1 MNWKISRIEIASFKA
16 FKHISLNL
24 ESASLLTLDGP
35 NGFGKTSIFDAIE
48 LLLTGKIARIQRLFD
63 KVMIGT
69 KKKYDDNLFWNV
81 RSQGN
86 DLHIKIEFTSND
98 EKLVLARHAPSESL
112 WPKDRN
118 KANDFSLF
126 KLYKLDNFESTD
138 FTEKNL
144 KNDDL
149 IADIFGQNFQAN
161 YSFLNY
167 LEQGQNEYLFS
178 TSLNNRKKAL
188 ESLIQSGAIVSEIS
202 KCKRLEKKLTQRLS
216 KDRQEE
222 ESRLDKEGNAL
233 RAMLENGLEGAT
245 YEKLSTADIQP
256 GWDKEVLFSGYSK
269 EIHENYVAEVRNIIE
284 LLPLKQ
290 AIKIRISNEKI
301 ETYISKNN
309 NLLRALIQ
317 AGKTT
322 GELTALSVKKSN
334 IDSLLLSVSTLEKG
348 AAKISYDDI
357 CKTPGWQP
365 DEFVELED
373 QIKNRDILKSSSA
386 ANATAISEIS
396 RLKNELL
403 EKHLKIYP
411 DDTTCPLCSQEWKT
425 HEELLSAID
434 RRAEKLS
441 ESLSEDGKMLVK
453 VIESI
458 ATALL
463 VLTTRATNELRI
475 EQSNYDP
482 DLHKTLLRHKEI
494 IQRIQDLGDQLTKRG
509 IPYPDTYTVDPEEEE
524 KRLADLISSFRAQKQ
539 EEIADI
545 PDQWRSVIST
555 AFNDEADFYILERDA
570 LDIKLKYISLKANEA
585 KSATLISITQRLNT
599 IRKENTA
606 ISRIKER
613 IVSLRGTLERVEK
626 AYSDHTISEIELIFH
641 VYSGRLIQN
650 YQRGL
655 GLFIESKDGNQLRF
669 ATAEYSDHDAMLSM
683 SSGQI
688 SALSLAFFLSLNR
701 VYSSVP
707 MIMIDDP
714 SQSLDEINI
723 ASLTD
728 LLRCELKDRQLIV
741 SSHEDDISSY
751 MRYRFTRAGLLPMTL
766 NMQSL
771 NRISGQ

>member
-48 LLLTGKIARIQRLFD
+48 LLLTGKIARIERLFD

-69 KKKYDDNLFWNV
+69 KKRYEDNLFWNA

-86 DLHIKIEFTSND
+86 DLHIKIEFKSND
-98 EKLVLARHAPSESL
+98 EKIVLARHAPSESL
-112 WPKDRN
+112 WPKDKN

-138 FTEKNL
+138 FTDKNL
-144 KNDDL
+144 KSDDL
-149 IADIFGQNFQAN
+149 ISELFGQNFQEN

-188 ESLIQSGAIVSEIS
+188 ESLIQSGAIVAEIN

-216 KDRQEE
+216 KDRLEE
-222 ESRLDKEGNAL
+222 ESRLDRESQAL
-233 RAMLENGLEGAT
+233 RAMLENGLEGVT

-256 GWDKEVLFSGYSK
+256 SWDKEVLFSGYSK
-269 EIHENYVAEVRNIIE
+269 EIHDNYVTEIRNIID

-317 AGKTT
+317 VGKTT
-322 GELTALSVKKSN
+322 GELAALSVTKSN
-334 IDSLLLSVSTLEKG
+334 IDFLSLSLSTLEKG
-348 AAKISYDDI
+348 AASIGFDEI
-357 CKTPGWQP
+357 RTTPGWQP
-365 DEFVELED
+365 DEFLDLEE
-373 QIKNRDILKSSSA
+373 QIKSRDLLNSSSA
-386 ANATAISEIS
+386 ANAAAIAEIS
-396 RLKNELL
+396 KLKKELL
-403 EKHLKIYP
+403 ENHFKIYP
-411 DDTTCPLCSQEWKT
+411 NDNTCPLCSQDWKS
-425 HEELLSAID
+425 HEELLSAIEK
-434 RRAEKLS
+434 RAQKLS
-441 ESLSEDGKMLVK
+441 ESLSEDGKKLVQ

-458 ATALL
+458 AKAIS
-463 VLTTRATNELRI
+463 VLTARVNSDLKFEK
-475 EQSNYDP
+475 SNYDP
-482 DLHKTLLRHKEI
+482 DLHRVLRRHKEI
-494 IQRIQDLGDQLTKRG
+494 IQRIQDLGNQLTKRG
-509 IPYPDTYTVDPEEEE
+509 ILYPDTYTVDPEEEE
-524 KRLADLISSFRAQKQ
+524 KRLADLIALFRAQKQ
-539 EEIADI
+539 EEVADI
-545 PDQWRSVIST
+545 PDQWSSVIST
-555 AFNDEADFYILERDA
+555 AFKDETDFYVLERDA
-570 LDIKLKYISLKANEA
+570 LETKLKYISLKANEA
-585 KSATLISITQRLNT
+585 KSTTLIGITQRLDT
-599 IRKENTA
+599 IRKENKATT
-606 ISRIKER
+606 RIKER
-613 IVSLRGTLERVEK
+613 IASLRGTLERVEK
-626 AYSDHTISEIELIFH
+626 AYSDQTISEIELVFH

-669 ATAEYSDHDAMLSM
+669 ATAEYSDHDAILSM

-701 VYSSVP
+701 VYSGVP
-707 MIMIDDP
+707 IIMIDDP
-714 SQSLDEINI
+714 SQSLDEVNI

-751 MRYRFTRAGLLPMTL
+751 MRYRFTRADLLPLTF
-766 NMQSL
+766 NMQALS
-771 NRISGQ
+771 REPR

>member
-16 FKHISLNL
+16 FKNISLDL

-48 LLLTGKIARIQRLFD
+48 LLLTGKIARIERLFD

-69 KKKYDDNLFWNV
+69 KKRYEDNLFWNA

-86 DLHIKIEFTSND
+86 DLHIKIEFKSND
-98 EKLVLARHAPSESL
+98 EKIVLARHAPSESL
-112 WPKDRN
+112 WPKDKN

-138 FTEKNL
+138 FTDKNL
-144 KNDDL
+144 KSDDL
-149 IADIFGQNFQAN
+149 IAELFGQNFQEN

-188 ESLIQSGAIVSEIS
+188 ESLIQSGAIVAEIN

-216 KDRQEE
+216 KERQEE
-222 ESRLDKEGNAL
+222 ESRLDREGQAL
-233 RAMLENGLEGAT
+233 RAMLENGLEGAA

-256 GWDKEVLFSGYSK
+256 SWDKEVLFSGYSK
-269 EIHENYVAEVRNIIE
+269 EIHDNYVTEIRNIID

-317 AGKTT
+317 VGKTT
-322 GELTALSVKKSN
+322 GELAALSVTKSN
-334 IDSLLLSVSTLEKG
+334 IDSLSLSLSTLEKG
-348 AAKISYDDI
+348 AVSIGFDEI
-357 CKTPGWQP
+357 RTTPGWQP
-365 DEFVELED
+365 DEFLDLEE
-373 QIKNRDILKSSSA
+373 QIKSRDLLNSSSA
-386 ANATAISEIS
+386 ANAAAIAEIS
-396 RLKNELL
+396 KLKNELL
-403 EKHLKIYP
+403 ENHFKIYP
-411 DDTTCPLCSQEWKT
+411 NDNTCPLCSQDWKT
-425 HEELLSAID
+425 HEELLSAIEK
-434 RRAEKLS
+434 RAQKLS
-441 ESLSEDGKMLVK
+441 ESLSEDGKKLVQ

-458 ATALL
+458 AKAIS
-463 VLTTRATNELRI
+463 VLTARVTSDLKFEK
-475 EQSNYDP
+475 SNYDP
-482 DLHKTLLRHKEI
+482 DLHRVLRRHKEI
-494 IQRIQDLGDQLTKRG
+494 IQRIQDLGNQLTKRG
-509 IPYPDTYTVDPEEEE
+509 ILYPDTYTVDPEEEE
-524 KRLADLISSFRAQKQ
+524 KRLADLIALFRAQKQ
-539 EEIADI
+539 EEVADI
-545 PDQWRSVIST
+545 PDQWSSVIST
-555 AFNDEADFYILERDA
+555 AFKDEADFYVLERAA
-570 LDIKLKYISLKANEA
+570 LETKLKYISLKANEA
-585 KSATLISITQRLNT
+585 KSATLIGITQRLDT

-606 ISRIKER
+606 TTRIKER
-613 IVSLRGTLERVEK
+613 VASLRGTLERVEK
-626 AYSDHTISEIELIFH
+626 AYSDQTISEIELVFH

-669 ATAEYSDHDAMLSM
+669 ATAEYSDHDAILSM

-701 VYSSVP
+701 VYSGVP
-707 MIMIDDP
+707 IIMIDDP
-714 SQSLDEINI
+714 SQSLDEVNI

-751 MRYRFTRAGLLPMTL
+751 MRYRFTRADLLPLTF
-766 NMQSL
+766 NMQALS
-771 NRISGQ
+771 REDS

>member
-16 FKHISLNL
+16 FKNISLNL

-48 LLLTGKIARIQRLFD
+48 LLLTGRIARIQRLFE

-69 KKKYDDNLFWNV
+69 TRKYDDNLFWNV

-86 DLHIKIEFTSND
+86 DLYIKIEFKSND

-112 WPKDRN
+112 WPKDKN

-126 KLYKLDNFESTD
+126 KLYKLDSFESID
-138 FTEKNL
+138 FNEENL
-144 KNDDL
+144 AADGL
-149 IADIFGQNFQAN
+149 IADLFGPNFQAN

-202 KCKRLEKKLTQRLS
+202 KCKRLERKLSQKLS
-216 KDRQEE
+216 KERQEE
-222 ESRLDKEGNAL
+222 ESRLDREASAL
-233 RAMLENGLEGAT
+233 RAMLESGLEGAT

-256 GWDKEVLFSGYSK
+256 GWDKKLLFSGYSK
-269 EIHENYVAEVRNIIE
+269 ETHENYVAEVANIIE

-290 AIKIRISNEKI
+290 AIKIRISNERI
-301 ETYISKNN
+301 ESYISKNR

-317 AGKTT
+317 VGKTT
-322 GELTALSVKKSN
+322 GELTALSVAKSN
-334 IDSLLLSVSTLEKG
+334 IDSLSLSFSTLEKG
-348 AAKISYDDI
+348 AAKISFDDI
-357 CKTPGWQP
+357 RTTPGWQP
-365 DEFVELED
+365 DEFTELED
-373 QIKNRDILKSSSA
+373 QIISRDLLSSSSA
-386 ANATAISEIS
+386 ANATAIAEIS
-396 RLKNELL
+396 KLKKELL
-403 EKHLKIYP
+403 EKHFKIQP
-411 DDTTCPLCSQEWKT
+411 HDTTCPLCSQDWRT
-425 HEELLSAID
+425 HEYLLSAID
-434 RRAEKLS
+434 KRSEQLS
-441 ESLSEDGKMLVK
+441 ESLSEDGKSLVQ

-458 ATALL
+458 AKALL
-463 VLTTRATNELRI
+463 VLTTRVANDLKI
-475 EQSNYDP
+475 EKSNYDQ
-482 DLHKTLLRHKEI
+482 DLHKILLRHKEI
-494 IQRIQDLGDQLTKRG
+494 IQRIQYLGNQLTKRG
-509 IPYPDTYTVDPEEEE
+509 IPYPDTYTIDSEEEE
-524 KRLADLISSFRAQKQ
+524 KQLATLIALFRAQKQ
-539 EEIADI
+539 EEISDI
-545 PDQWRSVIST
+545 PDQWRSTIST
-555 AFNDEADFYILERDA
+555 AFKDETDFYMLERET
-570 LDIKLKYISLKANEA
+570 LDTKLKYISIKANEA
-585 KSATLISITQRLNT
+585 KNSTLTGIIQRLDT

-606 ISRIKER
+606 ISKIKDR
-613 IVSLRGTLERVEK
+613 FASLRSTLERVEK
-626 AYSDHTISEIELIFH
+626 SYSDHTISEIELIFH

-655 GLFIESKDGNQLRF
+655 GLFIESKNGNQLRF

-701 VYSSVP
+701 VYSGVP

-728 LLRCELKDRQLIV
+728 LLRCELKDTQLIV

-751 MRYRFTRAGLLPMTL
+751 MRYRFTRAGLLPLTL
-766 NMQSL
+766 NMQTMAR
-771 NRISGQ
+771 NAG

>member
-16 FKHISLNL
+16 FKNISLNL

-69 KKKYDDNLFWNV
+69 KKKYEDNLFWNV

-86 DLHIKIEFTSND
+86 DLHIKIEFKSND
-98 EKLVLARHAPSESL
+98 EKIVLARHAPSESL
-112 WPKDRN
+112 WPKDKN

-126 KLYKLDNFESTD
+126 KLYKLDSFESAD
-138 FTEKNL
+138 FTDQNL
-144 KNDDL
+144 QNDDL
-149 IADIFGQNFQAN
+149 IAKLFGQSFQDN

-202 KCKRLEKKLTQRLS
+202 KCKRLEKKLAQKLS
-216 KDRQEE
+216 KERQEE
-222 ESRLDKEGNAL
+222 ETRLDREGQSL
-233 RAMLENGLEGAT
+233 RAMLESGLEGT
-245 YEKLSTADIQP
+245 EYEKLSTADIQP
-256 GWDKEVLFSGYSK
+256 GWDKEVLFPGYSK
-269 EIHENYVAEVRNIIE
+269 EIHDDYVTDVRNIID

-290 AIKIRISNEKI
+290 AIKIRVSNERI

-317 AGKTT
+317 VGKRT
-322 GELTALSVKKSN
+322 GELTALSLTKSN
-334 IDSLLLSVSTLEKG
+334 IDSLSLSLSTLEKG
-348 AAKISYDDI
+348 AANIGFNEI
-357 CKTPGWQP
+357 RTIPGWQP
-365 DEFVELED
+365 DEFVEFED
-373 QIKNRDILKSSSA
+373 QIKNRDLLNSSSA
-386 ANATAISEIS
+386 ANAAVIAEIS

-403 EKHLKIYP
+403 EKHFTIYP
-411 DDTTCPLCSQEWKT
+411 NDNTCPLCSQDWKT
-425 HEELLSAID
+425 HEALLFEI
-434 RRAEKLS
+434 EKRTQRLS
-441 ESLSEDGKMLVK
+441 ESLSEDGKKLVQ

-458 ATALL
+458 GKVLSALTA
-463 VLTTRATNELRI
+463 RANNDLKF

-482 DLHKTLLRHKEI
+482 DLHKVLRRHKEI

-509 IPYPDTYTVDPEEEE
+509 ILYPDTYTVDPEEEE
-524 KRLADLISSFRAQKQ
+524 KRLADLIFSFRSQKQ

-545 PDQWRSVIST
+545 PDQWSQIIST
-555 AFNDEADFYILERDA
+555 AFKDEADFYVLERDA
-570 LDIKLKYISLKANEA
+570 LEIKLKYISLKANEA
-585 KSATLISITQRLNT
+585 KSATLIGITQRLDT

-606 ISRIKER
+606 ITKIKER
-613 IVSLRGTLERVEK
+613 VISLRGTLELVEK

-641 VYSGRLIQN
+641 IYSGRLIQN

-655 GLFIESKDGNQLRF
+655 GLFIESKEGNQLRF

-701 VYSSVP
+701 VYSGVP
-707 MIMIDDP
+707 IIMIDDP
-714 SQSLDEINI
+714 SQSLDEVNI

-751 MRYRFTRAGLLPMTL
+751 MRYRFTRAGLRPITL
-766 NMQSL
+766 NMQAL
-771 NRISGQ
+771 ARDAG

>member
-16 FKHISLNL
+16 FKNISLDL

-69 KKKYDDNLFWNV
+69 KKKYEDNLFWNV

-86 DLHIKIEFTSND
+86 DLHIKIEFKSSD
-98 EKLVLARHAPSESL
+98 EKIVLARHAPSESL
-112 WPKDRN
+112 WPKDKN

-126 KLYKLDNFESTD
+126 KLYKLDSFESTD
-138 FTEKNL
+138 FTDKNL
-144 KNDDL
+144 KNEDL
-149 IADIFGQNFQAN
+149 IAELFGQNFQDN

-202 KCKRLEKKLTQRLS
+202 KCKRLEKKLTQKLS
-216 KDRQEE
+216 KERQEE
-222 ESRLDKEGNAL
+222 ESRLDREGQAL
-233 RAMLENGLEGAT
+233 RAMLENGLEGAA
-245 YEKLSTADIQP
+245 YQKLSTADIQP
-256 GWDKEVLFSGYSK
+256 GWDKEVLFSVYSK
-269 EIHENYVAEVRNIIE
+269 EIHDEYVEDVRNIIE

-290 AIKIRISNEKI
+290 AIKIRVSNEKI

-317 AGKTT
+317 VGKTT
-322 GELTALSVKKSN
+322 GELSALSVTKSN
-334 IDSLLLSVSTLEKG
+334 IDSVSLSLSTLEKG
-348 AAKISYDDI
+348 AASIGFDEI
-357 CKTPGWQP
+357 RTTHGWEP
-365 DEFVELED
+365 DEFVDLEE
-373 QIKNRDILKSSSA
+373 QIKSRDLLNSSSA
-386 ANATAISEIS
+386 ANAAAIAEIS

-411 DDTTCPLCSQEWKT
+411 NDHTCPLCSQDWKT
-425 HEELLSAID
+425 HEELLSAI
-434 RRAEKLS
+434 EKRTENLT
-441 ESLSEDGKMLVK
+441 ESLSQDGKKLVQ

-458 ATALL
+458 AKALSILTARA
-463 VLTTRATNELRI
+463 TRALKF

-482 DLHKTLLRHKEI
+482 DLHKVLRRHKEI

-509 IPYPDTYTVDPEEEE
+509 IPYPDTYTADPEEEE

-539 EEIADI
+539 EETADI
-545 PDQWRSVIST
+545 PDQWSSVIST
-555 AFNDEADFYILERDA
+555 AFKDEADFYVLEREA
-570 LDIKLKYISLKANEA
+570 LETKLKYISLKANEA
-585 KSATLISITQRLNT
+585 KSITLNDITQRLDT

-606 ISRIKER
+606 ITKIKER
-613 IVSLRGTLERVEK
+613 IASLRGTLERVEK

-641 VYSGRLIQN
+641 IYSGRLIQN

-655 GLFIESKDGNQLRF
+655 GLFIESKEGNQLRF

-701 VYSSVP
+701 VYSGVP
-707 MIMIDDP
+707 IIMIDDP
-714 SQSLDEINI
+714 SQSLDEVNI

-751 MRYRFTRAGLLPMTL
+751 MRYRFTRAGLLPLTF
-766 NMQSL
+766 NMQAL
-771 NRISGQ
+771 ARDVE

>member
-16 FKHISLNL
+16 FKNISLNL

-48 LLLTGKIARIQRLFD
+48 LLLTGKIARIERLFD

-69 KKKYDDNLFWNV
+69 KKKYEDNLFWNV

-86 DLHIKIEFTSND
+86 DLHIKIEFKSND
-98 EKLVLARHAPSESL
+98 EKIVLARHAPSESL
-112 WPKDRN
+112 WPKDKN

-126 KLYKLDNFESTD
+126 KLYKLDSFESTD
-138 FTEKNL
+138 FTDENL
-144 KNDDL
+144 KSDDL
-149 IADIFGQNFQAN
+149 IAELFGQNFQEN

-188 ESLIQSGAIVSEIS
+188 ESLIQSGAIVAEIS

-216 KDRQEE
+216 KERQEE
-222 ESRLDKEGNAL
+222 ESRLDREGQAL
-233 RAMLENGLEGAT
+233 RAMLENGLEGAA

-256 GWDKEVLFSGYSK
+256 SWDKELLFSGYSK
-269 EIHENYVAEVRNIIE
+269 EIHENYVTEIRNIID

-317 AGKTT
+317 VGKTT
-322 GELTALSVKKSN
+322 GELTALSVTKSN
-334 IDSLLLSVSTLEKG
+334 IDSLSLSLSTLEKG
-348 AAKISYDDI
+348 AASIGFDEI
-357 CKTPGWQP
+357 RTTPGWQP
-365 DEFVELED
+365 DEFPDLEE
-373 QIKNRDILKSSSA
+373 QIKSRDLLNSSSA
-386 ANATAISEIS
+386 ANAAAIAEIS
-396 RLKNELL
+396 RLKDELL
-403 EKHLKIYP
+403 EKHFKIYP
-411 DDTTCPLCSQEWKT
+411 NDNTCPLCSQDWKT
-425 HEELLSAID
+425 HEELLSAIEK
-434 RRAEKLS
+434 RAQKLS
-441 ESLSEDGKMLVK
+441 ESLSEDGKKLVQ

-458 ATALL
+458 AKAIS
-463 VLTTRATNELRI
+463 VLTARVASDLKFER
-475 EQSNYDP
+475 SNYDP
-482 DLHKTLLRHKEI
+482 DLHQVLRRHKEI

-509 IPYPDTYTVDPEEEE
+509 ILYPDTYTIDPEEEE
-524 KRLADLISSFRAQKQ
+524 KRLADLIALFRAQKQ

-545 PDQWRSVIST
+545 PDQWSSVIST
-555 AFNDEADFYILERDA
+555 TFKNEADFYVLERNA
-570 LDIKLKYISLKANEA
+570 LETKLKYISLKANEA
-585 KSATLISITQRLNT
+585 KSATLIGITQRLDT

-606 ISRIKER
+606 TTRIKER
-613 IVSLRGTLERVEK
+613 VASLRGTLERVEK
-626 AYSDHTISEIELIFH
+626 AYSDHTISEIELVFH

-669 ATAEYSDHDAMLSM
+669 STAEHSDHDAMLSM

-707 MIMIDDP
+707 IIMIDDP
-714 SQSLDEINI
+714 SQSLDEVNI

-751 MRYRFTRAGLLPMTL
+751 MRYRFTRAGLLPLTF
-766 NMQSL
+766 NMQAL
-771 NRISGQ
+771 ARDAG